1 MHDGG
6 GVHNFR
12 ERALRR
18 LLELCN
24 PELQHVAVFLY
35 CPPHSVIGTG
45 LRLRLN
51 LDQDTQ
57 LDSCTHRKL
66 LDDFVDDVS
75 KLLRGSILMG
85 EAAVTQRSARSV

>member
-1 MHDGG
+1 LPAILNWHDCS
-6 GVHNFR
+6 F
-12 ERALRR
+12 
-18 LLELCN
+18 
-24 PELQHVAVFLY
+24 PY
-35 CPPHSVIGTG
+35 CPPLSVIGTG

-85 EAAVTQRSARSV
+85 KQPSRSVLQEVFDCGGARIPNGLP